1 MKCPFLAGLLLACYV
16 AGAPALAGARSE
28 GKYCGVVLFDRWD
41 ACYLYSGVYLMY
53 ISEKVKE
60 GLRPYAGQAVQID
73 ATDVYQPSSLGD
85 GLIRAYKVLGP
96 APDAKEWWKAPV
108 NGLAMRVAMRV
119 VEGKPEFRTTVAN
132 EGKFVV
138 KLLAEALAP
147 TLLVR
152 VPVPMPESQ
161 CYPWDGPSRAVITR
175 YEMDIPNWVAQHR
188 PSATPLEWPI
198 IGWLSQEES
207 CYGRVTSGPVPSTVP
222 LVPGQMMV
230 FTLLFSLP
238 PGEYEFLC
246 GYGGGVH
253 ESKCVASNL
262 VPFDVD
268 ADRVAHVVPLT
279 P

>member
-1 MKCPFLAGLLLACYV
+1 MKYPLLAGLLLACCV

-28 GKYCGVVLFDRWD
+28 GKYCGVVIFDRWD

-60 GLRPYAGQAVQID
+60 GLRSYAGQAVQID
-73 ATDVYQPSSLGD
+73 ATDVWQPGNPGD
-85 GLIRAYKVLGP
+85 GLIRAFTVLGP
-96 APDAKEWWKAPV
+96 APEPDEWWKAPV
-108 NGLAMRVAMRV
+108 NGLDMRVAMRV
-119 VEGKPEFRTTVAN
+119 LGGKPEFRITVAN
-132 EGKFVV
+132 GAKSVV

-161 CYPWDGPSRAVITR
+161 FYPWDGPSRAVITR
-175 YEMDIPNWVAQHR
+175 YDMNIPNWVAQHR

-198 IGWLSQEES
+198 VGWLSQDES
-207 CYGRVTSGPVPSTVP
+207 CYGRVTSGPVPSTAL
-222 LVPGQMMV
+222 LVPGQRMV

-238 PGEYEFLC
+238 PGEYDFLC

-253 ESKCVASNL
+253 ESKGVASNL

-268 ADRVAHVVPLT
+268 AGRVAHAVPLT